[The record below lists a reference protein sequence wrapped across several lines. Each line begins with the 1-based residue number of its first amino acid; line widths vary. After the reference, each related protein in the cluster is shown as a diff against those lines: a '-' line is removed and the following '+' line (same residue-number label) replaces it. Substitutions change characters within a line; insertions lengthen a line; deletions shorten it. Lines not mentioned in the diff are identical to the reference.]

1 MQCSFL
7 CALKYPIAW
16 TVLAWSLSVRKPLLY
31 FSYFRNKYVWKFYIS
46 ADFLEFL
53 SVNYSQIQIVEYL
66 LLARHCVSC
75 SNTLIR
81 CWPFPYRKKQSNE
94 EGRHKSKQ
102 LPYNVMLK
110 HHHCGFS
117 AGSDGKNLPALQET
131 WVWSLGWEDPLE
143 KDMATTNTHCA
154 VPSVLPTALG
164 IIKILCWVW
173 FTDKRYVLLDK

>member
-1 MQCSFL
+1 MIQCSFL

-16 TVLAWSLSVRKPLLY
+16 TVLAWSLSVRKSLLY

-81 CWPFPYRKKQSNE
+81 CCPFPYRKNNLMKKEDTKANSSPTMWYLNITTVVFLLAQMVKICLHCRRPGFDPWVGKIPWRRTRQPLTHTVQSPQY
-94 EGRHKSKQ
+94 SQ
-102 LPYNVMLK
+102 LP
-110 HHHCGFS
+110 
-117 AGSDGKNLPALQET
+117 
-131 WVWSLGWEDPLE
+131 WE
-143 KDMATTNTHCA
+143 
-154 VPSVLPTALG
+154 S
-164 IIKILCWVW
+164 
-173 FTDKRYVLLDK
+173 